1 VESLWTGDVESAF
14 FNSAIFDKRRVL
26 QLPEYKNNGRTNA
39 KGYYVLG
46 IDVGRK
52 DCTTEVVVIK
62 VTPAPTG
69 VPRKQIVNIYSYEA
83 EHFGLQAIH
92 IKRLFNQFNC
102 RAAVVDG
109 NGLGHG
115 LVDMLTMDQE
125 DPDTGE
131 MLWNWGVINDEDGD
145 FRKMRT
151 AETITDAMY
160 IMKASAPLN
169 TEMYSYCQSQMRN
182 GKILF
187 LIDDNVA
194 KGKLLDQVQGKK
206 MSPVQRA
213 EYLKPYVQTNILKDQ
228 MLNLIEETEGI
239 NIILKP
245 HNKKIKHDKFSA
257 SIKIYIRRILMV
269 DFTIRRENDKY
280 NGRIIWSSDQI
291 DYIIKEYANGTTM
304 KSLGKQFDVKYET
317 IRLLLHKYNI
327 KTRGNKHNYPRI
339 ENIFSTIDTRE
350 KAYWLGVL
358 YADGSIKEKSNE
370 ISLGLSD
377 KDHVEKFKNF
387 IGASNH
393 RIQVIEP
400 NDKKN
405 KLTKNFY
412 MFSIRD
418 AQIHSDLIKHGCL
431 PNKNHLNL
439 HIPKDM
445 LENLKIDFIR
455 GYFDG
460 DGGFYFAKNKYKKD
474 RLVIT
479 FAGSK
484 TMMQDIK
491 EYFGIVNAL
500 EQNINS
506 KDTYTLR
513 TNNRKKVL
521 EIINLIY
528 RDTSDS
534 IRLNRKYQTYLNY
547 IGA

>member
-1 VESLWTGDVESAF
+1 MESLWTGDVESAF

-26 QLPEYKNNGRTNA
+26 QLPEYKNNGRTNV

-160 IMKASAPLN
+160 IMKATAPLN

-194 KGKLLDQVQGKK
+194 KGKLLDQAQGKK
-206 MSPVQRA
+206 MTPVQRA

-418 AQIHSDLIKHGCL
+418 AQIHNDLIKHGCL

-491 EYFGIVNAL
+491 EYFGIVNTL
-500 EQNINS
+500 EQNIDS

-513 TNNRKKVL
+513 TNSRKKVL

-528 RDTSDS
+528 RDTNDS

>member
-1 VESLWTGDVESAF
+1 MESLWTGDVESAF

-26 QLPEYKNNGRTNA
+26 QLPEYKNNGRTNV

-160 IMKASAPLN
+160 IMKATAPLN

-194 KGKLLDQVQGKK
+194 KGKLLDQAQGKK
-206 MSPVQRA
+206 MTPVQRA

-257 SIKIYIRRILMV
+257 
-269 DFTIRRENDKY
+269 
-280 NGRIIWSSDQI
+280 
-291 DYIIKEYANGTTM
+291 
-304 KSLGKQFDVKYET
+304 
-317 IRLLLHKYNI
+317 
-327 KTRGNKHNYPRI
+327 
-339 ENIFSTIDTRE
+339 
-350 KAYWLGVL
+350 
-358 YADGSIKEKSNE
+358 
-370 ISLGLSD
+370 
-377 KDHVEKFKNF
+377 
-387 IGASNH
+387 
-393 RIQVIEP
+393 
-400 NDKKN
+400 
-405 KLTKNFY
+405 
-412 MFSIRD
+412 
-418 AQIHSDLIKHGCL
+418 
-431 PNKNHLNL
+431 
-439 HIPKDM
+439 
-445 LENLKIDFIR
+445 
-455 GYFDG
+455 
-460 DGGFYFAKNKYKKD
+460 
-474 RLVIT
+474 
-479 FAGSK
+479 
-484 TMMQDIK
+484 
-491 EYFGIVNAL
+491 
-500 EQNINS
+500 
-506 KDTYTLR
+506 
-513 TNNRKKVL
+513 
-521 EIINLIY
+521 LIY
-528 RDTSDS
+528 GLYYCKLHEDKRAKKKF
-534 IRLNRKYQTYLNY
+534 N
-547 IGA
+547 IGNLTCFSKGKR

>member
-1 VESLWTGDVESAF
+1 
-14 FNSAIFDKRRVL
+14 
-26 QLPEYKNNGRTNA
+26 
-39 KGYYVLG
+39 
-46 IDVGRK
+46 
-52 DCTTEVVVIK
+52 
-62 VTPAPTG
+62 
-69 VPRKQIVNIYSYEA
+69 
-83 EHFGLQAIH
+83 
-92 IKRLFNQFNC
+92 
-102 RAAVVDG
+102 
-109 NGLGHG
+109 
-115 LVDMLTMDQE
+115 
-125 DPDTGE
+125 
-131 MLWNWGVINDEDGD
+131 
-145 FRKMRT
+145 
-151 AETITDAMY
+151 
-160 IMKASAPLN
+160 
-169 TEMYSYCQSQMRN
+169 
-182 GKILF
+182 
-187 LIDDNVA
+187 
-194 KGKLLDQVQGKK
+194 
-206 MSPVQRA
+206 
-213 EYLKPYVQTNILKDQ
+213 
-228 MLNLIEETEGI
+228 
-239 NIILKP
+239 
-245 HNKKIKHDKFSA
+245 
-257 SIKIYIRRILMV
+257 MV

-418 AQIHSDLIKHGCL
+418 AQIHNDLIKHGCL

-491 EYFGIVNAL
+491 EYFGIVNTL
-500 EQNINS
+500 EQNIDS

-513 TNNRKKVL
+513 TNSRKKVL

-528 RDTSDS
+528 RDTNDS